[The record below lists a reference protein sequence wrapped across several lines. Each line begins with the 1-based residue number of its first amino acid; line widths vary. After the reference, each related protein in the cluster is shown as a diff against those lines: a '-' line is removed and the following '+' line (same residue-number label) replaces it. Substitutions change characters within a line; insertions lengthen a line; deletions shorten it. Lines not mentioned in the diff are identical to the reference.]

1 MQNFSRFFFKLSRY
15 GSKGRVWLAAEGGW
29 GVHTSFYIRTG
40 HDTYFSNLIAFYF
53 FILWFWKHDPFCEFI
68 YMYVT
73 NVYLFFRTWSIL
85 TVNPRPRMTPRVR
98 GWNCREGRRRLD
110 VVFNCLISSC
120 NVSELFPFPSQ
131 DFLVLGYLYIYS

>member
-1 MQNFSRFFFKLSRY
+1 MQNFSRFFFKLSKY
-15 GSKGRVWLAAEGGW
+15 GSKGSVWLAAEGG
-29 GVHTSFYIRTG
+29 GSIRPFISAQ
-40 HDTYFSNLIAFYF
+40 DTTLLFSNLIAFYF

-110 VVFNCLISSC
+110 VVFNCLINSC